1 MEQQEQMHKQLI
13 EMVEKKEKERLAR
26 EEAWKQQELERL
38 KRDKEIRAQE
48 TSRNLAL
55 IPLSRIIWAMKFK
68 SPNHHQQQHPN
79 EHQHQQQYQ
88 YQYRDATNR
97 RWPEAEVQ
105 ALITQ
110 RAAFEHKFRVA
121 GTPKG
126 RIWEEISVKMHE
138 MGYVRSGR
146 KCREKWKNINKYFR
160 RCMGSDNKRP
170 ANAKLCPYFH
180 ELELLQ
186 KSELVSFGNGFNRTI
201 NQNEANIEKQ

>member
-1 MEQQEQMHKQLI
+1 MLVSH
-13 EMVEKKEKERLAR
+13 
-26 EEAWKQQELERL
+26 
-38 KRDKEIRAQE
+38 
-48 TSRNLAL
+48 S
-55 IPLSRIIWAMKFK
+55 
-68 SPNHHQQQHPN
+68 
-79 EHQHQQQYQ
+79 
-88 YQYRDATNR
+88 DATNR
-97 RWPEAEVQ
+97 RRPEAEVQ

-110 RAAFEHKFRVA
+110 RAAFEHKFCVA

-146 KCREKWKNINKYFR
+146 KCREKWENIGRKCREKWENINKYFR

-180 ELELLQ
+180 VELLH
-186 KSELVSFGNGFNRTI
+186 KSGLVIFGNGFNRTI

>member
-79 EHQHQQQYQ
+79 EHQHQQQKWEGRQ
-88 YQYRDATNR
+88 
-97 RWPEAEVQ
+97 WHAERPDV
-105 ALITQ
+105 
-110 RAAFEHKFRVA
+110 

-146 KCREKWKNINKYFR
+146 KCREKWENIGRKCREKWENINKYFR

-180 ELELLQ
+180 VELLH
-186 KSELVSFGNGFNRTI
+186 KSGLVIFGNGFNRTI

>member
-1 MEQQEQMHKQLI
+1 MQ
-13 EMVEKKEKERLAR
+13 
-26 EEAWKQQELERL
+26 
-38 KRDKEIRAQE
+38 RDLMLV
-48 TSRNLAL
+48 SH
-55 IPLSRIIWAMKFK
+55 S
-68 SPNHHQQQHPN
+68 
-79 EHQHQQQYQ
+79 
-88 YQYRDATNR
+88 DATNR
-97 RWPEAEVQ
+97 RRPEAEVQ

-110 RAAFEHKFRVA
+110 RAAFEHKFCVA

-146 KCREKWKNINKYFR
+146 KCREKWENINKYFR

-180 ELELLQ
+180 VELLH
-186 KSELVSFGNGFNRTI
+186 KSGLVIFGNGFNRTI